1 MARSYQQYCG
11 LAAALDVVGDRWTLL
26 VVRQLLLGPQ
36 RYTDL
41 ERGLPGVAT
50 NLLAQRLRHLESTG
64 VVSRRRLAPPAA
76 STVYELT
83 EQGGLLEDA
92 ILALGR
98 FGARHLPPPGPDETT
113 HPDWLVLGML
123 CSCRSS
129 RSVDTATYGLH
140 IDERVYRIR
149 IDDGTARASRG
160 HADDPDLTVRGGFEI
175 LEQLLTGQVDA
186 DTALTTG
193 AIELDGDPTALD
205 TFLHAFRIDRLLQT
219 EG

>member
-1 MARSYQQYCG
+1 MTRSYEQYCG

-50 NLLAQRLRHLESTG
+50 NLLAERLRHLGSTG
-64 VVSRRRLAPPAA
+64 VVSRRQLPPPAA

-83 EQGGLLEDA
+83 EQGALLEDA

-98 FGARHLPPPGPDETT
+98 FGARYLPPPGPDETT

-129 RSVDTATYGLH
+129 RSADTATYGLE
-140 IDERVYRIR
+140 IDERAYRIR
-149 IDDGTARASRG
+149 IDEGAAKATRG
-160 HADDPDLTVRGGFEI
+160 NADDADLTVRGGFET
-175 LEQLLTGQVDA
+175 LERLLTGQVDA
-186 DTALTTG
+186 DAALTAG
-193 AIELDGDPTALD
+193 AIELDGDPTALP
-205 TFLHAFRIDRLLQT
+205 TFLHAFRIDRLLQA